1 MESFQFRDKENNL
14 YILPIERDKR
24 DMKLEN
30 GSASKYRLYQ
40 YISVNRVNTSRH
52 CTYLMLVTE
61 ASLILSINSIEAIE
75 NKT

>member
-1 MESFQFRDKENNL
+1 MK
-14 YILPIERDKR
+14 IEK
-24 DMKLEN
+24 
-30 GSASKYRLYQ
+30 GKYRLNQ

>member
-1 MESFQFRDKENNL
+1 
-14 YILPIERDKR
+14 
-24 DMKLEN
+24 MKLEK
-30 GSASKYRLYQ
+30 GSDSKYRLYQ
-40 YISVNRVNTSRH
+40 YISVDRVNTSRH